1 MAASPPIVGAARGRG
16 ARSNHT
22 GRYESAQGEDFHDG
36 WTEDDGEPVC
46 IETTLTAET
55 ARKIITRNASPDI
68 GFDQSINAYRGCE
81 HGWPYLPVTH
91 S

>member
-1 MAASPPIVGAARGRG
+1 MASTPISGAARGRG
-16 ARSNHT
+16 AKSNHS
-22 GRYESAQGEDFHDG
+22 GRYETAQSEDFDDG
-36 WTEDDGEPVC
+36 WTEHDGQPAR